1 MLLQDLEELSKVI
14 GIAVADGNS
23 RFNPKYAFNGSNIG
37 KIFSVFLFKNL
48 LKIGLFLS
56 ASPGN
61 ESYSSGG
68 NYLNIFVLVITI
80 LL

>member
-37 KIFSVFLFKNL
+37 KIYDVSMF
-48 LKIGLFLS
+48 
-56 ASPGN
+56 
-61 ESYSSGG
+61 
-68 NYLNIFVLVITI
+68 
-80 LL
+80 

>member
-1 MLLQDLEELSKVI
+1 M
-14 GIAVADGNS
+14 AVADRNA
-23 RFNPKYAFNGSNIG
+23 RFNPNYAFNGSNIG
-37 KIFSVFLFKNL
+37 KTYDVSLFKNL

-68 NYLNIFVLVITI
+68 NYHNIFVLVLSI